1 MSEKMR
7 EEFEEWAKE
16 KGFKLETC
24 KDRNYYRSASTSSAW
39 HVWQASRQSQVVKL
53 PDWWVSGIDAAMYR
67 DDVLEA
73 LDAAGVRYE

>member
-1 MSEKMR
+1 MSEQMR
-7 EEFEEWAKE
+7 KEFEDWATKE
-16 KGFKLETC
+16 ELPILFLASCGFYDAKATEV
-24 KDRNYYRSASTSSAW
+24 AW
-39 HVWQASRQSQVVKL
+39 QSWQASRQSQVVKL